1 MRLVGRV
8 VAITGGGSGLGA
20 DACRLSRA
28 RGARP
33 IAVVD
38 RDSAAAERVAA
49 EVGGKPVTADV
60 ASEEQVR
67 AAVAAVEAEFGQV
80 DVWVHNA
87 GIGAKTSTFTPDE
100 TWQRMWQVHVMAIVY
115 DYARSAVRTAVAS
128 EEAARMLLDL
138 IENGQF
144 LTTTYPPVIEEYR
157 LRSQDPDAYLALMR
171 GVHDDLVPGVGAVP

>member
-1 MRLVGRV
+1 MRLAGRV

-20 DACRLSRA
+20 DACRLARK
-28 RGARP
+28 RGARA

-38 RDSAAAERVAA
+38 RDSAAAERLAA

-60 ASEEQVR
+60 SSEQQVR

-100 TWQRMWQVHVMAIVY
+100 TWQRMYGVSASRR
-115 DYARSAVRTAVAS
+115 ARPRSLLPRS
-128 EEAARMLLDL
+128 ERRPFPATTRPAARVTGHKTRTDTWRMPRCTAMTLPRRRYTVMSPR
-138 IENGQF
+138 F
-144 LTTTYPPVIEEYR
+144 PPPR
-157 LRSQDPDAYLALMR
+157 RSLGR
-171 GVHDDLVPGVGAVP
+171 